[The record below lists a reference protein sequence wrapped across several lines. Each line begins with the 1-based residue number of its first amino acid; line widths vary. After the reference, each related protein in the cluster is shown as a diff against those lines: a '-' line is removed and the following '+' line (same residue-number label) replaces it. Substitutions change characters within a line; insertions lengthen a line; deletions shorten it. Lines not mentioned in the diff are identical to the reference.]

1 MGEAQHVHMEA
12 VGYDL
17 YCKMLNESVRELKG
31 EQQIQEK
38 YETVMD
44 LDIDAYIPDKYI
56 RNEYQKLDIY
66 KRIAM
71 IESREEQD
79 DMLEELLDR
88 FGEPPKAVQNLLSIA
103 RLKAEAH
110 QAFITEVTQKG
121 DFIKLVMYEKTQA
134 DPKKIEQMVQKY
146 QGKMKFVIDTRPYFL
161 YTKPRKSAKDNKDVL
176 ELTREMIE
184 DIAGIS

>member
-1 MGEAQHVHMEA
+1 MEA

-71 IESREEQD
+71 IESRFEFGVFCPVFRLHGFRLPYPERD
-79 DMLEELLDR
+79 ILNPDGYCGSGGPNEVWS
-88 FGEPPKAVQNLLSIA
+88 FGETAYQI
-103 RLKAEAH
+103 
-110 QAFITEVTQKG
+110 ITKYM
-121 DFIKLVMYEKTQA
+121 FLREKMI
-134 DPKKIEQMVQKY
+134 PYIMEQMERL
-146 QGKMKFVIDTRPYFL
+146 I
-161 YTKPRKSAKDNKDVL
+161 
-176 ELTREMIE
+176 
-184 DIAGIS
+184 